1 MPHLLNVWP
10 AITAQLQRA
19 NRILALFDYDGT
31 LTPIV
36 PRPQDAILPPETRQ
50 RLTALTNH
58 PCYLTGLV
66 SGRSLT
72 DLETLTGGI
81 PNLIRAG
88 NHGLEIRGPNLTFTH
103 PGALTARNA
112 LAQLHATLTTA
123 LAPIP
128 GIIIE
133 DKTLTLTVHYRAAPQ
148 PQAHEIDAQV
158 TAAANPHL
166 QTGHLRLTRGKM
178 VIEIRPAVPWHK
190 GKAIEKIRQSHPDH
204 PLPIYFGD
212 DQTDEDG
219 FRATQAMGGLAVF
232 IGPSRQTTAALH
244 RLESP
249 QEVSETLQL
258 LLEQPSK

>member
-10 AITAQLQRA
+10 AINAQLQRA

-31 LTPIV
+31 LTPIA

-58 PCYLTGLV
+58 PRYITGLV

-72 DLETLTGGI
+72 DLETLTSI
-81 PNLIRAG
+81 PNRIYAG

-103 PGALTARNA
+103 PGALPARNA

-123 LAPIP
+123 LSPIP

-148 PQAHEIDAQV
+148 SRIPQIDAQV
-158 TAAANPHL
+158 TAAANPH
-166 QTGHLRLTRGKM
+166 TESGNLRLTRGKM
-178 VIEIRPAVPWHK
+178 VIEIRPALPWHK
-190 GKAIEKIRQSHPDH
+190 GKAIEKIRKLFPDH

-219 FRATQAMGGLAVF
+219 FQATQAMGGLAVF
-232 IGPSRQTTAALH
+232 IGPPRQTTAALH

-258 LLEQPSK
+258 LLQQPAK

>member
-31 LTPIV
+31 LTPIA
-36 PRPQDAILPPETRQ
+36 PRPQDAILPQETHQ

-58 PCYLTGLV
+58 PRYITCLV

-72 DLETLTGGI
+72 DLETLTNI

-112 LAQLHATLTTA
+112 LTQLHATLTTA

-133 DKTLTLTVHYRAAPQ
+133 DKTLTLTVHYRTAP
-148 PQAHEIDAQV
+148 PTRVNEIDAIV
-158 TAAANPHL
+158 TAAATPHL
-166 QTGHLRLTRGKM
+166 QSGQLRLTRGKM
-178 VIEIRPAVPWHK
+178 VIEIRPALPWHK
-190 GKAIEKIRQSHPDH
+190 GKAIEKIRQSHPDQ

-219 FRATQAMGGLAVF
+219 FRATQAMGGIAVF
-232 IGPSRQTTAALH
+232 IGPPRQTTNALH

-258 LLEQPSK
+258 LLEQPTK